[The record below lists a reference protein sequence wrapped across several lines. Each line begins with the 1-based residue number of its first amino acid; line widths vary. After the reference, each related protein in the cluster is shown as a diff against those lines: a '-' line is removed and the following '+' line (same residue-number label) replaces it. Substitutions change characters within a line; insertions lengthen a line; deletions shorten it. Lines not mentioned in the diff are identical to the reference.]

1 MQNQGASIQK
11 HASHAKP
18 RKPTR
23 KTTKGRSTSK
33 IQILEVELE
42 FVLVISRSLC
52 LAMPFLV
59 FALLFVLLDNGPL
72 IMHGLIWGRRTHNR
86 GYANTYSYLCFTLH
100 LCTFH
105 QSICRS
111 SSRSIHIC
119 VTERHRLYFFIFM
132 QASRNSQQN
141 FKIVGTSITATALK

>member
-1 MQNQGASIQK
+1 MQNQGANLEN
-11 HASHAKP
+11 HTSHAKP
-18 RKPTR
+18 RKPSR
-23 KTTKGRSTSK
+23 KTTKERSTSN
-33 IQILEVELE
+33 ILEVKLE

-59 FALLFVLLDNGPL
+59 FELLFVLLGNGPL
-72 IMHGLIWGRRTHNR
+72 IMHGLIWGRQTHNR
-86 GYANTYSYLCFTLH
+86 GYVNTYNYLCFTPH

-119 VTERHRLYFFIFM
+119 VTEHHRLYFFIFI

-141 FKIVGTSITATALK
+141 SKIVGTSITATALK